1 MNEISDLLKDAAG
14 EVIKSSLR
22 ETLRQS
28 MKMLQDVFVKTEDLT
43 KLTPSDAV
51 EVMLANLG
59 QLTIARDLL
68 TDLITAVVNIQ
79 KDKITSDAAE
89 SVMQAMGKEE
99 EKK

>member
-1 MNEISDLLKDAAG
+1 MIEISDLLKGAAG
-14 EVIKSSLR
+14 EAIKSTLR

-43 KLTPSDAV
+43 KLTPPDAV

-59 QLTIARDLL
+59 QLTIARDIL

-79 KDKITSDAAE
+79 KDKITSAATE
-89 SVMQAMGKEE
+89 NAIQAMGKEG
-99 EKK
+99 

>member
-1 MNEISDLLKDAAG
+1 MSEISDLLKEPAG
-14 EVIKSSLR
+14 EITKGTLR

-28 MKMLQDVFVKTEDLT
+28 MKILQGVFVKTEDLT
-43 KLTPSDAV
+43 KLTPPDAV

-99 EKK
+99 